1 MDIALFILLT
11 LCTLA
16 GVVLAAFQLPGLWLI
31 LACGAGYDGYF
42 GWTRIGWMWW
52 VGIVAAAIAVETF
65 DTLAGM
71 FAARKAGASR
81 RAAIGALIGG
91 FVGMIV
97 LSVPIPIP
105 GVGAIIGGLLGC
117 FFGAL
122 LAEMSLNR
130 QLTTGMKVG
139 AFAAIG
145 KLIGLTL
152 KTSTAAIIAGT
163 LISLAAWSTFGSAS
177 VLR

>member
-1 MDIALFILLT
+1 MALFILLT

-16 GVVLAAFQLPGLWLI
+16 GVALAAFQLPGLWLI

-52 VGIVAAAIAVETF
+52 AGIVVAAIAVEIV
-65 DTLAGM
+65 DTLAGVL
-71 FAARKAGASR
+71 AARKAGASR

-91 FVGMIV
+91 FIGMIV

-105 GVGAIIGGLLGC
+105 GVGAIVGGLLGC

-122 LAEMSLNR
+122 LAELSLNKHMSV
-130 QLTTGMKVG
+130 GMKVG
-139 AFAAIG
+139 GFAVLG
-145 KLIGLTL
+145 KIVGLTI
-152 KTSTAAIIAGT
+152 KTSAAAIIAGT
-163 LISLAAWSTFGSAS
+163 LISLAAWSTFGSDS
-177 VLR
+177 MLR